1 MEGSTELEACPAEA
15 PRPSLQAPKAGEGG
29 VAGMWEQESGA
40 VRGCQSQAAKRL
52 DYKLGQVSGTQGKE
66 ALNIPAGAPLAR
78 GAATCGFSVCGR
90 D

>member
-1 MEGSTELEACPAEA
+1 M
-15 PRPSLQAPKAGEGG
+15 
-29 VAGMWEQESGA
+29 AGMWEQESGA